1 MKIALDEGY
10 QFGLG
15 VFETIAVEKNNP
27 LLLEEHL
34 ERMQHSLCALHI
46 NKTIKADEVFDF
58 LSGHHLEHH
67 ALKMMVSD
75 ENTLFTVRP
84 NPYPVCTG
92 TETAAESARTFRLR
106 ISCVRRNET
115 SPLVFHKTMNY
126 ADNLLEKRRALR
138 DGFDEVLFCNSRGEL
153 CEGAATNLFFVRN
166 GELLTPQLSCGILPG
181 VMRRFILEHFP
192 VTECVLYPSELSSV
206 EECFVTNSL
215 MGVMPVR
222 CLDDHIFYRY
232 SMCAHIRNFYAEYV
246 REYLL
251 SFRKL

>member
-1 MKIALDEGY
+1 MKIILDEGY

-15 VFETIAVEKNNP
+15 VFETIAVEQNMP

-34 ERMQHSLCALHI
+34 ERMQHSLYTLHI

-58 LSGHHLEHH
+58 LSGHQLEHH
-67 ALKMMVSD
+67 ALKFMVSA
-75 ENTLFTVRP
+75 ENTLFTVRQ
-84 NPYPVCTG
+84 NPYPVCEKI
-92 TETAAESARTFRLR
+92 ETVSESARTFRLCV
-106 ISCVRRNET
+106 SSVRRNET

-138 DGFDEVLFCNSRGEL
+138 EGFDEVVFCNSRGEL

-166 GELLTPQLSCGILPG
+166 GKLLTPQLSCGILPG

-192 VTECVLYPSELSSV
+192 VTECVLYPSDLSSMD
-206 EECFVTNSL
+206 ECFVTNSL

-222 CLDDHIFYRY
+222 CLDDHAFYRY
-232 SMCAHIRNFYAEYV
+232 SMCAYIRNFYAEYV
-246 REYLL
+246 R
-251 SFRKL
+251 SHMFQS